1 MSSEDL
7 GDEDLELIRRRK
19 LSDLQRAMAEGE
31 KAERVQ
37 KQLEAQRESL
47 LRAILEPEARQRL
60 ANIRM
65 VRPEFAEQLELQ
77 LIQLAQAGR
86 LRIPLKDS
94 QLKETLRRLQSQR
107 RDITIRRI

>member
-19 LSDLQRAMAEGE
+19 LSDLQRAMSEEQRAE
-31 KAERVQ
+31 KVQ
-37 KQLEAQRESL
+37 KQLEAQKDSL

-86 LRIPLKDS
+86 LKIPLTDS

>member
-19 LSDLQRAMAEGE
+19 LSDLQRAMAEDQRSE
-31 KAERVQ
+31 KVQ
-37 KQLEAQRESL
+37 KQLEAQKESL

-60 ANIRM
+60 TNIRM

-77 LIQLAQAGR
+77 LIQLAQTGK
-86 LRIPLKDS
+86 LKIPLTDS

-107 RDITIRRI
+107 RDITIRRV